1 MLLDQAGAAQAGL
14 TSGARAPGGHRFPE
28 PPGGVPRTGWCRPS
42 CLRGGAVPRKLK
54 RDTRG
59 AVLAGVAAGFGR
71 YLDVDP
77 VLVRLG
83 FVLLAFVNGLGVLIY
98 LAGWALMPLD
108 DAPAPQGA
116 TASPPAAEGFDA
128 LRDAGDQL
136 AAEVHKATSDT
147 ASAQLA
153 VGSVL
158 VVVRAVLLAH
168 NLGWFHWP
176 YWLRF
181 DTLWPLVLVA
191 LGLGLVF
198 KSRKPASV

>member
-1 MLLDQAGAAQAGL
+1 
-14 TSGARAPGGHRFPE
+14 
-28 PPGGVPRTGWCRPS
+28 
-42 CLRGGAVPRKLK
+42 VPRKLT

-77 VLVRLG
+77 VLARLG

-116 TASPPAAEGFDA
+116 AASTPAAEGFDA
-128 LRDAGDQL
+128 LRDAGNQL
-136 AAEVHKATSDT
+136 AAEVHSATTDT
-147 ASAQLA
+147 AAAQLT

-158 VVVRAVLLAH
+158 VVVGAVLLAH
-168 NLGWFHWP
+168 NLGWLHWP
-176 YWLRF
+176 YWMRF

-198 KSRKPASV
+198 KSKKPASA